1 MSKIKINLGFSADTS
16 QARREM
22 QSLSQAINQITEH
35 SATLIDDSNL
45 REGVQAAKEL
55 ATHLQRAYDT
65 DTGKLNLAQF
75 SKSLSTAGQ
84 DLKYFQNNLSKLGVE
99 GEQAF
104 LRLAKSIVTA
114 DTPTIKLNSHVKNLL
129 DDLIKVGRWQFS
141 SGVMHEFVGLMQT
154 AYGYAQDLNE
164 SLTNIGIVT
173 GQNTNQ
179 LGEFAAKANA
189 AAKELS
195 ATTLDY
201 TDAALIYFQQG
212 LDDDAVKERTDITI
226 KMANAVNQSAE
237 TVSEQ
242 LTAIWNNYYD
252 GSKSLEYYADVL
264 MKLGAVTAS
273 SSDEISEGLGKFS
286 AVADSVGL
294 SYEYASTAL
303 ATVTA
308 TTRESANTVGTAFK
322 TLFARIQGLQLGET
336 LDDGTDLNKYS
347 EALNTVGINIKDVNG
362 QIRNMDDI
370 LDDLGSRWGSLAKDQ
385 QLAVAQTVAGVR
397 QYNQLVA
404 LMDNWGYFQE
414 LLGEAN
420 SSAGELAKQA
430 DIFGQGWEAS
440 LNRVRTSAEE
450 VYMTLL
456 NDDFFIALNDGFA
469 TALEGV
475 NGFVKGLGGM
485 KGMLSSAAAIFLSVY
500 AKEMPSIID
509 KATSSIQLFFGKTT
523 KEMTKIQQD
532 TQRLLSATQ
541 FDSGSASNEMERE
554 SLLKIA
560 ELKKQLIQQSGK
572 MSAAEQEEAKAKIE
586 SITASSEK
594 VIAMRREL
602 EAQERLA
609 NVSFDRDITT
619 DMDDITAMAG
629 NYNRL
634 QAEIEAT
641 SIQLYKMRQEGRL
654 GTSDYAE
661 MHSYLDQLED
671 DFNALTTD
679 GPEKNFR
686 KIAVAAELTNKEI
699 EELGKRDPTK
709 LLQADDKKVQ
719 ASYNKIKKA
728 ITDTKNELQ
737 KFSKQN
743 VALTEISEFLGQQ
756 KKSWEENSISI
767 DKATKEAEE
776 YIQAIQSISDDNGLN
791 LNLDEAR
798 KELESIKNAAQNPQ
812 ANIQGLRQQLLHL
825 TETMGKGLPDAC
837 KVSTEGLTN
846 AATKLIALKGNTP
859 KVRQAVQD
867 LILSMDEHNR
877 KIFLNSEAY
886 KYLIKS
892 QDETIQATVKLST
905 VFTQLAST
913 IMQTTATMNA
923 VSNAYKTLN
932 DEDSSGLEKA
942 TAILGTIIQI
952 GQMAVGTYKT
962 LTTASEYFAA
972 AKIKEGV
979 AIDLT
984 SGAVSKNTIAVK
996 LNALAFKVHPI
1007 FIIVGII
1014 TAVITALG
1022 ALSAKWEEDTARI
1035 KENAEAITE
1044 QTKATREALNTN
1056 SDLISSMSQLLES
1069 YQKTGEGKEELDEVT
1084 NSLAEAY
1091 NLEGAALATL
1101 TGKYS
1106 DYSQVLENAKRIQ
1119 EQEVKKQQ
1127 EEEKKAI
1134 SNQKVNI
1141 LRQARDG
1148 NGRVNAKED
1157 KYSLNFEDV
1166 FASKTDYEVVDK
1178 LAQFAGG
1185 VINNAPLE
1193 TNWGI
1198 TINND
1203 VGSIIELYD
1212 NLVKAK
1218 NSLLEEFKDDPEILA
1233 SSDVFRELEEYIE
1246 RMSSSIEAYREHQD
1260 TITSLDLLGGT
1271 NQVSDL
1277 QSYYNWINKTE
1288 AELAKAGKTEEE
1300 IAKIIQATSE
1310 YSVNPAIEKYE
1321 KMAQTLQAIISTGT
1335 KVSEGTLEKLW
1346 DSLDKGNSKWD
1357 EATLLALNW
1366 SSLTEESWEAAAN
1379 AAQKYTDAVN
1389 YATNVEILKENAK
1402 EAQKIIKDGID
1413 IEALRELQ
1421 DAFDWGNAEQGVME
1435 YVDFLRLTEQEQIK
1449 YINNLAETSIVDSI
1463 DKTISAAQG
1472 KIAGYQIQLAELIK
1486 LTNDVDLEE
1495 AQKVINLIE
1504 EAQSMTYSEINLDEN
1519 FSGINW
1525 KALGMEKA
1533 PSNIG
1538 NWFKSNSVDDFKK
1551 QIGYDNLLELNFDIK
1566 ATEDSIKETEKQIE
1580 ELQEQR
1586 KIEMMLNPDP
1596 ALIEEYIDNLEILAT
1611 FKPDTEEY
1619 QKALDAILNAD
1630 NSIKIA
1636 VESQIDESL
1645 EKTLEDIEK
1654 LKTSG
1659 SLIGDSFRVAAE
1671 DVRALSEAYPGI
1683 LEGYTQVSHGVI
1695 QLNEE
1700 TVDKVLTGIQK
1711 ETEANYQSQIDITKG
1726 EIEVTKNKIAT
1737 WKDEIEALKTTL
1749 TTENG
1754 LYQSS
1759 YAQTEVDNEIK
1770 NESIGENNDKANLNT
1785 TEGNEDVAVSYEALY
1800 KSAEQNVKDFTDNA
1814 TKYLEY
1820 YTKYQ
1825 NAILSGDE
1833 DTANFYKEKL
1843 GEIDSKVTNTYGKQY
1858 SGYTLLSGGG
1868 KAFNDPDWYLKAVEN
1883 ATTKYKNQYL
1893 EDTVNSLIAA
1903 AQAELEKDE
1912 KKLAGLE
1919 DQQRALEIL
1928 QQQSNEY
1935 FNNLKAGLGADGKL
1949 DSSGKSKTQEDA
1961 TLGEKDTYSTI
1972 NNLISD
1978 KTREYEKQQEITSQM
1993 DKDSKEYLE
2002 SLAEEKRILG
2012 ELISL
2017 YEQKLEL
2024 SKADIEENRK
2034 LLEDTFKNAGYEIKF
2049 DEKTGSIINETDL
2062 KNAIL
2067 NNLQPR
2073 LDAAIASINSAIDDT
2088 SREAAEQEKE
2098 KIENLYDFF
2107 IDLIDGYK
2115 DRLELGNDI
2124 EDALLEYGYKQ
2135 KDIDLKTDEWYADEL
2150 KRTQDKIKE
2159 EYEKNF
2165 EKLETELDLTI
2176 KIDDTSLKLLDY
2188 YVNKLSDDFY
2198 TMAEAAEYM
2207 LKKQPA
2213 IENSLQTYD
2222 TFFNNLKSSY
2232 EAGQITSEDY
2242 AEGLQTSYDGVLDN
2256 LQALQELDKEM
2267 MHYYEDTLFAAKEEL
2282 DNYTNSLEH
2291 LTKVLDHY
2299 KNIVKLVDGEYNFEA
2314 MDTILRGQTKTIGN
2328 ELEVTEAT
2336 YQMMVREKEAIE
2348 ASMASVAKG
2357 SAAWELFNEELKAAT
2372 KAVEEAEDEMLSK
2385 TEEWAEAMKAVMENT
2400 FDQIA
2405 YDLERAMTSG
2415 MGFDALNSSL
2425 DRLSAYQDVYL
2436 TTTNEV
2442 YELSK
2447 LMREASQAADKTDS
2461 QLAKQK
2467 LNTYIKEIDALKNDG
2482 IPLSKTELAL
2492 AQARYE
2498 VLKAELALEDAKNA
2512 KSTVRLQRDSEGNF
2526 GYVYTADGEAIA
2538 QAEQDLMDAQNQL
2551 YNIGLD
2557 AANEYGSKLLEL
2569 QQQLQEDWMQLERDY
2584 ANGRFA
2590 NEEEYN
2596 QARERLI
2603 REYSNLFTAYSKEY
2617 TLGLTT
2623 DVAIQEEAWINAY
2636 DSMINQ
2642 TLNWE
2647 SYVDESHQRCKEAVD
2662 EWQVAVK
2669 ENNEIVQGILNNT
2682 KEKVDTVTTANDDL
2696 KKKVKDEVIPT
2707 IEEQLRLVRD
2717 STSLYASWR
2726 DSIEQLILK
2735 YEELAASIRDAI
2747 QAQLEMER
2755 DNAAKSY
2762 DVSGIPDYSQAMADY
2777 LSESVNHSTSD
2788 PYYQALVKAREE
2800 KMKDDKYATERENDA
2815 ALQTLM
2821 TKYELY
2827 RMRGEK
2833 NALTEYVESLG
2844 DKGNVYYDWDKV
2856 KKLITQFASGGY
2868 TGAWGPEGRMA
2879 ILHQKELVL
2888 NESDTMNFLRA
2899 AEILRQVSD
2908 LIDLEAMS
2916 NKTAFGAYGSSGYL
2930 CAEVGSS
2937 TLEQSVTIEANF
2949 PGVQDRYEIE
2959 EAFNN
2964 LINTASQYANRK

>member
-35 SATLIDDSNL
+35 PATLIDDSNL

-347 EALNTVGINIKDVNG
+347 AALNTVGINIKDVNG
-362 QIRNMDDI
+362 QIRDMDDI
-370 LDDLGSRWGSLAKDQ
+370 LDDLGSKWGTLAKDQ

-404 LMDNWGYFQE
+404 LMDNWSYFQE

-420 SSAGELAKQA
+420 SSAGELTKQA

-440 LNRVRTSAEE
+440 LNRVRASAEE

-475 NGFVKGLGGM
+475 NGFIKGIGGM
-485 KGMLSSAAAIFLSVY
+485 KGILASAASIFLTVY

-560 ELKKQLIQQSGK
+560 ELKKQLIQQSRK
-572 MSAAEQEEAKAKIE
+572 MSTAEQEEAKAKIE

-609 NVSFDRDITT
+609 NTNFDRDITT
-619 DMDDITAMAG
+619 DMDDITIMAG
-629 NYNRL
+629 NYNKL

-641 SIQLYKMRQEGRL
+641 SIKLYKMRQEGRL

-728 ITDTKNELQ
+728 IIDTKNELQ

-1091 NLEGAALATL
+1091 NLESAALATL

-1218 NSLLEEFKDDPEILA
+1218 NSLLEEFKEDPEILA
-1233 SSDVFRELEEYIE
+1233 SSDVFEELEEYIE

-1260 TITSLDLLGGT
+1260 TITSLDLLGGA

-1277 QSYYNWINKTE
+1277 QSYYKWIDKTE
-1288 AELAKAGKTEEE
+1288 TELVKAGKTEEE

-1321 KMAQTLQAIISTGT
+1321 KMAQTLQAITSTGT
-1335 KVSEGTLEKLW
+1335 KVSEETLEKLW
-1346 DSLDKGNSKWD
+1346 ESLDEGNSKW
-1357 EATLLALNW
+1357 EESTLLALDW
-1366 SSLTEESWEAAAN
+1366 KYLTEETWESAAD
-1379 AAQKYTDAVN
+1379 AAQQYTDAVE
-1389 YATNVEILKENAK
+1389 YATNIEALKTSAE

-1413 IEALRELQ
+1413 TDALRELQ
-1421 DAFDWGNAEQGVME
+1421 GAFDWGNAEQGVIE
-1435 YVDFLRLTEQEQIK
+1435 YIDFLQLTEQEQIK
-1449 YINNLAETSIVDSI
+1449 YINDLANTSVVDGIDKTIAAVKKEIINYQSWLDNLEVGDLYETLEAYKKLAELFDSVQAGTFDKANYDKNLWIDLGLGTLSASNFKELTPEAFNELINSENSKVPEALALEAEINFKKDSI
-1463 DKTISAAQG
+1463 DKFNKEID
-1472 KIAGYQIQLAELIK
+1472 QLKE
-1486 LTNDVDLEE
+1486 
-1495 AQKVINLIE
+1495 QK
-1504 EAQSMTYSEINLDEN
+1504 Q
-1519 FSGINW
+1519 
-1525 KALGMEKA
+1525 
-1533 PSNIG
+1533 
-1538 NWFKSNSVDDFKK
+1538 
-1551 QIGYDNLLELNFDIK
+1551 
-1566 ATEDSIKETEKQIE
+1566 
-1580 ELQEQR
+1580 
-1586 KIEMMLNPDP
+1586 IEMMLNPDP

-1671 DVRALSEAYPGI
+1671 DIRALSEAYPGI

-1770 NESIGENNDKANLNT
+1770 NEGIGENNDKANLNT

-1800 KSAEQNVKDFTDNA
+1800 RSAEQNVKDFTDNA
-1814 TKYLEY
+1814 TLYLEY
-1820 YTKYQ
+1820 YKKYQ
-1825 NAILSGDE
+1825 DAILSGDE
-1833 DTANFYKEKL
+1833 ITANLYKEKL

-1935 FNNLKAGLGADGKL
+1935 FNNLKAGLGADGKS
-1949 DSSGKSKTQEDA
+1949 DSSGKSKIEGA
-1961 TLGEKDTYSTI
+1961 SSLGEEDTYSTI
-1972 NNLISD
+1972 DNKIAD
-1978 KTREYEKQQEITSQM
+1978 KTREYEKQQELTSQM

-2002 SLAEEKRILG
+2002 SLAEEKRILE
-2012 ELISL
+2012 ELIPL

-2024 SKADIEENRK
+2024 SKADTEENRK
-2034 LLEDTFKNAGYEIKF
+2034 LLEDIFKNAGYEIKF
-2049 DEKTGSIINETDL
+2049 DEKSGSIANETEL
-2062 KNAIL
+2062 RNAIL
-2067 NNLQPR
+2067 NNLQPQ
-2073 LDAAIASINSAIDDT
+2073 LDAAIASINSAVDDT

-2107 IDLIDGYK
+2107 IELIEGYK

-2124 EDALLEYGYKQ
+2124 EDTLLELGYKQ
-2135 KDIDLKTDEWYADEL
+2135 KDTGLKIEEWYADEL
-2150 KRTQDKIKE
+2150 KRTQDKLKE

-2176 KIDDTSLKLLDY
+2176 KIDDASLKLLDY

-2207 LKKQPA
+2207 LKKQPV
-2213 IENSLQTYD
+2213 IENSLQTYG
-2222 TFFNNLKSSY
+2222 TFFKNLESVYSLGK
-2232 EAGQITSEDY
+2232 ITSEDY
-2242 AEGLQTSYDGVLDN
+2242 LEGLQTAYDGVLDN

-2267 MHYYEDTLFAAKEEL
+2267 MHYYEDTLSAAKEEL
-2282 DNYTNSLEH
+2282 DNYTGSLEH

-2299 KNIVKLVDGEYNFEA
+2299 KNIVELVDGEYNFEA

-2328 ELEVTEAT
+2328 ELEVAEAT

-2682 KEKVDTVTTANDDL
+2682 KEKVDTVTTASDDL

-2707 IEEQLRLVRD
+2707 IEEQLILVRD

-2762 DVSGIPDYSQAMADY
+2762 DISGIPDYSQAMADY
-2777 LSESVNHSTSD
+2777 LSESPNHSTSD

-2821 TKYELY
+2821 AKYELY
-2827 RMRGEK
+2827 RMQGKK
-2833 NALTEYVESLG
+2833 NALTDYVESIG
-2844 DKGNVYYDWDKV
+2844 DKGNAYYDWDRV
-2856 KKLITQFASGGY
+2856 KELITQFASGGY
-2868 TGAWGPEGRMA
+2868 TGVWGPEGRMA

-2930 CAEVGSS
+2930 RAEVGSS